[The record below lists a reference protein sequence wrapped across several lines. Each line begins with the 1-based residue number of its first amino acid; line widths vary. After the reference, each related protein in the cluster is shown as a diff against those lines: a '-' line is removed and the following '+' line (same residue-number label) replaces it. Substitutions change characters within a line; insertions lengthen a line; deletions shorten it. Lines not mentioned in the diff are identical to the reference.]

1 MRRQSNELRREE
13 GSSAMTALS
22 SHHPSGS
29 SGTWSP
35 VGDTVRMPW
44 SSEGVLP
51 DTVVRPALAV
61 LFRMAVGPAADYY
74 VPRFLRREGNPGTAP
89 GWVWPAFFF
98 PTGWAFY
105 RKRWLAGA
113 GFLLLH
119 FFGLAAFLA
128 VEPVIGR
135 SDPAWW
141 LTLAAAVLWVPGALA
156 ATMAVPVL
164 HAAVRRSVRNAE
176 AVGDRPD
183 RVAAMLA
190 GQNPTSVVNA
200 LLLGFAAVA
209 LWLAVALPQL
219 EARYDDRVVRGRV
232 AATLVAVAPLQMA
245 VDDSRRRHVDLPAP
259 ADAAA
264 LVPTSPGATW
274 LESVTLGLGN
284 GRLRL
289 VFADALAP
297 LAGKTLLLA
306 PAVDDEQ
313 QLQWV
318 CVPVDIPR
326 RLLPREC
333 RVR

>member
-1 MRRQSNELRREE
+1 M
-13 GSSAMTALS
+13 
-22 SHHPSGS
+22 
-29 SGTWSP
+29 
-35 VGDTVRMPW
+35 
-44 SSEGVLP
+44 
-51 DTVVRPALAV
+51 
-61 LFRMAVGPAADYY
+61 
-74 VPRFLRREGNPGTAP
+74 
-89 GWVWPAFFF
+89 WPAFFF

-141 LTLAAAVLWVPGALA
+141 LTLAAAVLWVPGAVAA
-156 ATMAVPVL
+156 ATAVPVL
-164 HAAVRRSVRNAE
+164 
-176 AVGDRPD
+176 
-183 RVAAMLA
+183 
-190 GQNPTSVVNA
+190 
-200 LLLGFAAVA
+200 
-209 LWLAVALPQL
+209 QL